1 MSGCLS
7 LLHELTIFF
16 PPSHFVVL
24 QLWQKKK
31 RVFWVDIIQT
41 WVYEQLH
48 DVYIIQTWVYGH
60 YTICGV
66 FLGVN
71 EDTEK
76 NCMVEVVKGTWTWC
90 GNYYYNLVSIFMKW
104 KLTWHILESLGV
116 ENLNGNSLWSVNA
129 WGGEMK
135 WVSKFFLFLEIII
148 ICCNSITWTLFPLDP
163 QTLCASKN
171 TNSVTSPL
179 ASV

>member
-1 MSGCLS
+1 MSDCLS
-7 LLHELTIFF
+7 LLHELTIFI

-31 RVFWVDIIQT
+31 GFLSGYYSNMSLWAAT
-41 WVYEQLH
+41 WCVYYSNMSLWALYDMWSFFGSKWGH
-48 DVYIIQTWVYGH
+48 RKKLYGRS
-60 YTICGV
+60 C
-66 FLGVN
+66 
-71 EDTEK
+71 ER
-76 NCMVEVVKGTWTWC
+76 WTWC

-135 WVSKFFLFLEIII
+135 WVSKFFLFLEIIT
-148 ICCNSITWTLFPLDP
+148 ICC
-163 QTLCASKN
+163 
-171 TNSVTSPL
+171 
-179 ASV
+179 